1 MNRHYKTLELD
12 KILERLA
19 GMTSIEDA
27 REMALNTLVAN
38 VIKNASRGKEYL
50 PRTPVIHKNTSAVS
64 VSRMPFIIL

>member
-1 MNRHYKTLELD
+1 MKFRTEGLIIKEQNIGFLPVHGDCTRVFG
-12 KILERLA
+12 I
-19 GMTSIEDA
+19 
-27 REMALNTLVAN
+27 LNTFVAN